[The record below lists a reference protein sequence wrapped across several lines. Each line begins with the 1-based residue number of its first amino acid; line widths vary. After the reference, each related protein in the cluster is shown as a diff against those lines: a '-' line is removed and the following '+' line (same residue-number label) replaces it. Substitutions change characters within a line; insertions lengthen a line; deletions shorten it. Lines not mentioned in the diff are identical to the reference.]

1 MSDLGRR
8 MVSMFEDDLPASV
21 ESGVDAT
28 ASDAPSA
35 WGEVGQDALVGAV
48 SGDSAGVDPAGVDPV
63 GVDPASVDPA
73 SVDPVAIERLAREVL
88 ALPVW
93 LGGGPLEGLSSP
105 EVLEFLAAC
114 DVLEARA
121 AAAKRAAAAT
131 LEERLGTRVH
141 GQRPKVAVSSLA
153 VDEIA
158 LRLGISHQRAGT
170 LVGEGDLLNGPLIEV
185 GEALAAGTIDA
196 AKAGSFARV
205 LCNHTA
211 EIGFAVVEAVLPLAP
226 TQVHDSLNRTLN
238 AELIRVDPNAAALRY
253 ERAMTLRRLEPVR
266 LQADGMASLRLVGP
280 VFDLATIYTYADATA
295 RATKATG
302 DQRTMDQLRA
312 DAVLTAITHPDPPD
326 PPDQPGHDNGPDISG
341 PGGSGPGSGGGP
353 SSGPGS
359 GGASGDG
366 PGGGSRSAD
375 LLLVGGSKA
384 AGPAPSLRVP
394 AVATWAPLPEAVV
407 EGFSFEE
414 LGAYEQARAQVRA
427 ADCSVLAQVRALVRQ
442 ARAHQ
447 PRRRRR
453 ATTRGQLHATDP
465 KREPDQDEQ
474 LTPRPP
480 LVRACG
486 PASRLT
492 LVLARAHLQPPDKAP
507 PCPADLVRDEL
518 YGEHLEQST
527 PSSTNARFTPA
538 VLGRDVPHLLGFG
551 PLTPALA
558 RTLVADPPG
567 HLTVTYHDDLEADH
581 ARWLSAE
588 PEPHHDPS
596 AALTRHIQTY
606 YPTCI
611 APACSVRA
619 TSTDTDHTIEYPLG
633 PTHVGNLRPLC
644 RRHHNLKTHHGH
656 RLIETIDDDGNTS
669 ALTWVTPLGTRR
681 ATQHHAERIAH
692 QDD

>member
-1 MSDLGRR
+1 M
-8 MVSMFEDDLPASV
+8 
-21 ESGVDAT
+21 
-28 ASDAPSA
+28 
-35 WGEVGQDALVGAV
+35 
-48 SGDSAGVDPAGVDPV
+48 
-63 GVDPASVDPA
+63 
-73 SVDPVAIERLAREVL
+73 
-88 ALPVW
+88 
-93 LGGGPLEGLSSP
+93 
-105 EVLEFLAAC
+105 
-114 DVLEARA
+114 
-121 AAAKRAAAAT
+121 
-131 LEERLGTRVH
+131 
-141 GQRPKVAVSSLA
+141 
-153 VDEIA
+153 
-158 LRLGISHQRAGT
+158 
-170 LVGEGDLLNGPLIEV
+170 
-185 GEALAAGTIDA
+185 
-196 AKAGSFARV
+196 
-205 LCNHTA
+205 
-211 EIGFAVVEAVLPLAP
+211 
-226 TQVHDSLNRTLN
+226 
-238 AELIRVDPNAAALRY
+238 
-253 ERAMTLRRLEPVR
+253 
-266 LQADGMASLRLVGP
+266 
-280 VFDLATIYTYADATA
+280 
-295 RATKATG
+295 
-302 DQRTMDQLRA
+302 
-312 DAVLTAITHPDPPD
+312 
-326 PPDQPGHDNGPDISG
+326 
-341 PGGSGPGSGGGP
+341 
-353 SSGPGS
+353 
-359 GGASGDG
+359 
-366 PGGGSRSAD
+366 
-375 LLLVGGSKA
+375 
-384 AGPAPSLRVP
+384 
-394 AVATWAPLPEAVV
+394 

-480 LVRACG
+480 LARASG

-581 ARWLSAE
+581 SRWLSAG

-656 RLIETIDDDGNTS
+656 RLATDANGT
-669 ALTWVTPLGTRR
+669 LTWITPLGT
-681 ATQHHAERIAH
+681 AHPTQHQQE
-692 QDD
+692 